1 MTNMKVKIVDAG
13 AETPMPVVTRA
24 FLTTAEVQREI
35 IPLSR
40 RAIFDLRKK
49 GVIPSIESSGGKILF
64 HRESVIA
71 AMLRRQTGGV
81 A

>member
-1 MTNMKVKIVDAG
+1 MKKVKEAAADANG
-13 AETPMPVVTRA
+13 TVVTAARA

-49 GVIPSIESSGGKILF
+49 GVIPSIESGGKVLF
-64 HRESVIA
+64 HRESVIS
-71 AMLRRQTGGV
+71 AMLRRQTGSI